1 MISHLNHP
9 CTHLDIPF
17 YFLFPSISDDDVA
30 DIEGTM
36 NVDAQTQE
44 RIDRP
49 VQDLD
54 ADDNAGDADAAG
66 DGSAY
71 IGDSFVDYDNP
82 EGPEDLPGP
91 MSERGTRLPDSKE
104 PPVLCVP
111 KEDLVCF
118 YPRVLHQ
125 LLIFANQY
133 GILRDARRV
142 IQLTNPYNNMSFKID
157 SGIMTYKWAHIILQK
172 WDIMKSKHVAPFVS
186 RRRHLGMTIPNEVE
200 SMYTE

>member
-1 MISHLNHP
+1 VISHLNHP

-71 IGDSFVDYDNP
+71 IGDRFVDYDNS

-91 MSERGTRLPDSKE
+91 MSEEE
-104 PPVLCVP
+104 PSALSVP

-125 LLIFANQY
+125 LLIFANRMEFY
-133 GILRDARRV
+133 EMHAVLFISH
-142 IQLTNPYNNMSFKID
+142 THTTTCHS
-157 SGIMTYKWAHIILQK
+157 
-172 WDIMKSKHVAPFVS
+172 KS
-186 RRRHLGMTIPNEVE
+186 IPE
-200 SMYTE
+200 S

>member
-1 MISHLNHP
+1 M
-9 CTHLDIPF
+9 
-17 YFLFPSISDDDVA
+17 SDDDV
-30 DIEGTM
+30 EGTM
-36 NVDAQTQE
+36 NIDAQTE

-71 IGDSFVDYDNP
+71 IGDRFVDYDNS

-91 MSERGTRLPDSKE
+91 MSEEE
-104 PPVLCVP
+104 PSVPCAP

-118 YPRVLHQ
+118 YHRVLHQ
-125 LLIFANQY
+125 LLIFENQD

-142 IQLTNPYNNMSFKID
+142 IYLTHPYDNDNMAFKVD
-157 SGIMTYKWAHIILQK
+157 SGIMTYTWAHTILQK
-172 WDIMKSKHVAPFVS
+172 WDILKSKHIAPFVS
-186 RRRHLGMTIPNEVE
+186 RRRHLGTTIPNEVG
-200 SMYTE
+200 SSRQ